1 MDADGLEV
9 FNYEQACKLAYA
21 FFEKA
26 ARRTAGLED
35 PDRAR
40 PQTVGEAVEAY
51 LSDREAEG
59 SNAAQKDR
67 AAMAAHLP
75 ESLAS
80 VSLERLSS
88 SS

>member
-1 MDADGLEV
+1 
-9 FNYEQACKLAYA
+9 
-21 FFEKA
+21 
-26 ARRTAGLED
+26 
-35 PDRAR
+35 
-40 PQTVGEAVEAY
+40 VEAY

-59 SNAAQKDR
+59 SNTAQKDR